1 MFENA
6 KCRTNNGIAKI
17 TIDRLKLLFMSD
29 NKTQHFAFHDLL
41 LHVQTKWWC
50 NIVYMLSSSD
60 TNSVTIFWDSK
71 SISSIMLVFVDTFE
85 IFQGYGHTFVFNYLY
100 YHGNM
105 YPPKH
110 PSTCRGSPTFRA
122 RWEISSIGSIM
133 PWQNWGAEA
142 HSRIVFGVMACQI

>member
-17 TIDRLKLLFMSD
+17 TIATLKLLFMSD

-41 LHVQTKWWC
+41 LHVEDQVVMQHRLHVKFFRYKFSHNFLRFKI
-50 NIVYMLSSSD
+50 NI
-60 TNSVTIFWDSK
+60 
-71 SISSIMLVFVDTFE
+71 SIMLVFVDTFE
-85 IFQGYGHTFVFNYLY
+85 IFQGYGHTFVFNYLC

>member
-6 KCRTNNGIAKI
+6 KCRTNNGITKI
-17 TIDRLKLLFMSD
+17 TIATLKPFFLCLTIKHNTLHFMIFFCT
-29 NKTQHFAFHDLL
+29 K
-41 LHVQTKWWC
+41 TKWWC

-85 IFQGYGHTFVFNYLY
+85 IFQGYGHTFVFNYLC